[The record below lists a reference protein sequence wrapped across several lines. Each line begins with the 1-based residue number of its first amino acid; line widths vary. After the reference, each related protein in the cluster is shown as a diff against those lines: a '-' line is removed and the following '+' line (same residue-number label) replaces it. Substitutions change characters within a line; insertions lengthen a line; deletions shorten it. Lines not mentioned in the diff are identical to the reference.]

1 MEVAMKVKLHLSLE
15 ELERVER
22 EEPDAAQA
30 KRLRMV
36 ILAMKG
42 YTAPAIAMSLGPT
55 RRICQRWVRRY
66 NEFGLAGLDDRR
78 GGRPRRPLSPEQ
90 EAAVRQRIEEGPTA
104 KDAVCSLRGQ
114 DIRRILAAEFD
125 VLRSLASV
133 YRWLHQWG
141 FSYLRPRPRHRRVD
155 PEAQAQ
161 FRRELPARLAA
172 IAAEHVGQELR
183 VYFQDE
189 SRFGQQG
196 TTTNIWAQK
205 GSRPTAIRQTEYDY
219 LWVLGAVCPQ
229 TGHAEGL
236 LSPQLNTGIVNTF
249 LEQFSQTLGAHE
261 HAVMIWDGAG
271 FHTSRHLR
279 VPNNV
284 TLLRLPPYSPELNPI
299 ENLWHYLKS
308 HFWSNRAY
316 DDYEALEQAAVDAW
330 AKAVLDPEL
339 MKTVCAA
346 KYLKSASSS

>member
-1 MEVAMKVKLHLSLE
+1 MKVKLHLSLE

-219 LWVLGAVCPQ
+219 LWVAGSGLSADWSCGRIAQPATQYRDREYVFRAILPNLGCARTCRDDLGWSRLSYQPSPSGAQ
-229 TGHAEGL
+229 QRDAAASATLQPRAEPHRKPVALPEEPL
-236 LSPQLNTGIVNTF
+236 LVQP
-249 LEQFSQTLGAHE
+249 
-261 HAVMIWDGAG
+261 
-271 FHTSRHLR
+271 RLR
-279 VPNNV
+279 
-284 TLLRLPPYSPELNPI
+284 
-299 ENLWHYLKS
+299 
-308 HFWSNRAY
+308 
-316 DDYEALEQAAVDAW
+316 
-330 AKAVLDPEL
+330 
-339 MKTVCAA
+339 
-346 KYLKSASSS
+346 